1 MKNMFMEII
10 KEVEVDK
17 NDFNRV
23 ELSSKLCKQFN
34 KVSEEVYEELNSVY
48 GVNILN
54 GIFAQLLDAINLVYT
69 NKQYNAIVDMISVKY
84 ISLTLKE
91 IYNGLMESKIFDFI
105 SDENVKH
112 ILLEGEKVEEVTKY
126 LKDKIVLTVLEYIL
140 TDDSD
145 IDFENMSEEEAEN
158 IGITVFPKI
167 IKALSNDGK
176 YKINND
182 LLDIFADAVLA
193 YELRDKSILESLE
206 KKALENDS
214 IKSIINSLVDTKESI
229 EESKTIES
237 LLDTARTYS
246 KEKLLCSNSIFD
258 ESSIEQYIELTKNEL
273 ELEMSQ
279 GVNIKDESEY
289 KRLENE
295 IKIHIDDML
304 KFAPIVKSC
313 LTTYSKEKFESIY
326 KGDKLKSTLEQVKA
340 HIDDI
345 YNILYTQTYENMSKS
360 FGIIQNKLQ
369 GLLNITN
376 RVVFTGDVNAEGVS
390 LYELDGVVYT
400 EGQIK
405 AMINSEGAATVN
417 PVQPEVI
424 DVATKVQEQNK
435 SSQFVPMD
443 TKLKDNTK
451 MLDAFPGVK
460 PIYDMYINHGYDV
473 DIKSE
478 RGLVRFI
485 PYQIS
490 NDMYAEDLE
499 IYIDDMGGLYNKTR
513 KIIIPA
519 KGVNIEECYMF
530 KADKLDILE
539 QYLNKTLNIETLEA
553 HQEISDDLKSF
564 NKIVDIATLPT
575 NSKERDAMIK
585 NIDKHCQEELKEAI
599 KNDPKARFRLESMK
613 NQTNYRLISDSSI
626 RTSILGSA
634 TVRTTQLIEVTNG
647 KAKLVLEP
655 KTTTKTKK

>member
-34 KVSEEVYEELNSVY
+34 ETAKSVY
-48 GVNILN
+48 KELDNIYGRKILN
-54 GIFAQLLDAINLVYT
+54 GILEHLSDAIDLVYT
-69 NKQYNAIVDMISVKY
+69 NKQYNAIVDMISVKS

-91 IYNGLMESKIFDFI
+91 IYNGLMESEIFDFV

-126 LKDKIVLTVLEYIL
+126 LKDKIVLAVLEYVL
-140 TDDSD
+140 TDDND
-145 IDFENMSEEEAEN
+145 IENMSEEEAEN

-214 IKSIINSLVDTKESI
+214 IKSIIDSLADTKESI

-313 LTTYSKEKFESIY
+313 LSTYSKEKFESKY
-326 KGDKLKSTLEQVKA
+326 KGDKLKSILKQVKA

-369 GLLNITN
+369 SLLNITN

-390 LYELDGVVYT
+390 LYELDGVIYT
-400 EGQIK
+400 EEQIK
-405 AMINSEGAATVN
+405 AMINNEEAATVN

-424 DVATKVQEQNK
+424 NVATKVQEQNK